1 MVAKDQPK
9 AEEPSLAE
17 VNRLVR
23 GDPAPGTPSKTV
35 DVEYALSVL
44 RSENA
49 RLREAAKTNAEKQAA
64 SLRASQID
72 HDHTRRELHKVH
84 TQLFES
90 QQRVYALEKQLLAV
104 RAAVNEQ
111 LMKED
116 AA

>member
-9 AEEPSLAE
+9 AEEPNLAE

-23 GDPAPGTPSKTV
+23 GDPAPGTPSKTI
-35 DVEYALSVL
+35 DVEHALSVL

-49 RLREAAKTNAEKQAA
+49 RMKEAAKANAEKQAA
-64 SLRASQID
+64 SLRAAQID

-84 TQLFES
+84 TGLFES
-90 QQRVYALEKQLLAV
+90 QQRVHVLERRLLAL
-104 RAAVNEQ
+104 RTLVNEQ
-111 LMKED
+111 WMKED